1 MSQQKRS
8 TKEQIN
14 NLIEFRQ
21 AIYEN
26 GLRDYRDAQFELI
39 DALLANQRVNSFAE
53 LSLSPLCRRAWASAY
68 MAIEAGNQET
78 DWIRS
83 RLMEQLP
90 PSGVVVVPI
99 DTTVW
104 PHPSARTLAGLVYE
118 HSPTAAK
125 GKHTAVKGHVYSL
138 LAWIPERGSSWALP
152 LASTRLPP
160 EETAVDIGVTQVKTA
175 CRQQREGTRLA
186 IVGDGKYGNH
196 RFFGPLR
203 DEPCAVVARLRRDRV
218 LYGPPPPYGG
228 RGRPRKHGRRFAFK
242 EPETWLEPEVEMRF
256 SDERWGQVH
265 LRAWSQL
272 HAKQDADTVFTV
284 LRAEVH
290 GQRDKRPDPIW
301 LGFIGAADYT
311 IQDVWL
317 WFDHRWSIEPS
328 IRFRKRHLYWTLP
341 AFQAAERC
349 DRWTWLTELAYWQL
363 FLARDLVRDRPL
375 PWQKAQTNLTPG
387 RVLQSMGPLFAQLGS
402 PTCPVKRRGKS
413 PGWKKGRKR
422 SPPPRFKVVKRSKK
436 RAKSARLTA

>member
-1 MSQQKRS
+1 MSQQKLS
-8 TKEQIN
+8 TTEQVN

-21 AIYEN
+21 AIYET
-26 GLRDYRDAQFELI
+26 GLTDYRDAQFELI
-39 DALLANQRVNSFAE
+39 DALLVNQRVNSFAE
-53 LSLSPLCRRAWASAY
+53 LTLSPLHQRGWASAY
-68 MAIEAGNQET
+68 MAVEAGSQAE
-78 DWIRS
+78 DWLSS
-83 RLMEQLP
+83 RLTKHLP
-90 PSGVVVVPI
+90 SSGVVVLPI

-138 LAWIPERGSSWALP
+138 LSWIPERGSSWALP

-160 EETAVDIGVTQVKTA
+160 AATAVDIGVTQVKTV
-175 CRQQREGTRLA
+175 CREQGVGALLA

-203 DEPCAVVARLRRDRV
+203 DESCAVVARLRRDRV

-242 EPETWLEPEVEMRF
+242 EPETWPEPDAEMHF
-256 SDERWGQVH
+256 DDERWGQVH
-265 LRAWSQL
+265 LRAWGRL
-272 HAKQDADTVFTV
+272 HAKQDADTVFKV

-290 GQRDKRPDPIW
+290 CQRDKPPDPIW
-301 LGFIGAADYT
+301 LGFIGAAGYT
-311 IQDVWL
+311 IEDVWL

-328 IRFRKRHLYWTLP
+328 IRFRKRRLYWTLP
-341 AFQAAERC
+341 AFQASERC
-349 DRWTWLTELAYWQL
+349 DRWTRLTDLAYWQL
-363 FLARDLVRDRPL
+363 YLARELVRDRPL
-375 PWQKAQTNLTPG
+375 PWQKTQTNLTPG
-387 RVLQSMGPLFAQLGS
+387 RVLQSMGTLFAQLGV

-413 PGWKKGRKR
+413 PGWTKGRKR
-422 SPPPRFKVVKRSKK
+422 SPPPRFKVVKRGKK
-436 RAKSARLTA
+436 QAKSA